1 MNDTKKQLYEKYKA
15 LPKDIQNI
23 LLDENLGP
31 VITLMCK
38 DTGVGVEKSLDVE
51 DAVIHV
57 LIGDLHPKDFVQTIA
72 QKAELPNETAQ
83 KIAREVTESIFEQV
97 EDSLKKVHGINTSIS
112 DVVLG
117 SQSDQKEPVDGV
129 TSYKLQATGPTLP
142 GSAASVPPAPQA
154 PKPHDEPTSQYFASS
169 PQKSRPNDEEPADDV
184 DVPASIF
191 EEKLKKASEQSA
203 KTAGE
208 SVPADKQHS
217 GGEAAD
223 PYREPTN

>member
-1 MNDTKKQLYEKYKA
+1 MNQKDLEKKFFES
-15 LPKDIQNI
+15 PEDIQAI
-23 LLDENLGP
+23 IMHENFGP
-31 VITLMCK
+31 EITIIGQ
-38 DTGVGVEKSLDVE
+38 DAGITNVRSLDVE

-57 LIGDLHPKDFVQTIA
+57 LIGDLHPKDFIQTIA

-112 DVVLG
+112 DVVLD